1 MPRLPTVRERRSTTA
16 SSVGPTKASGA
27 GYSTPWPMLAD
38 HQHSCSSIPRLF
50 VRIAVRRA
58 EKGGTQPG
66 HRQVARRA
74 DHQDPRPD
82 RWDVQ
87 ANRLPPDWRQR
98 RRLQGGRGIDR
109 PDARDILAERRQGLR
124 QRRHSSSGQAA
135 RRFRQYPAEGKPD
148 VEETAS
154 RRTSTGTATP
164 SSACSAGSRTSAA
177 LQPDTIDWLQTSSQR
192 SASQQPSVTG
202 YESGPSDWG
211 GLKRPQNS
219 ARRINQITT
228 IQKIEIGHV

>member
-1 MPRLPTVRERRSTTA
+1 MHRLPTVRERRSTTA

-87 ANRLPPDWRQR
+87 ASRLPPDWRQR

-109 PDARDILAERRQGLR
+109 PDARDILAGTPTRATTATPFVVRSGSAALSPISRRRQTGR
-124 QRRHSSSGQAA
+124 GR
-135 RRFRQYPAEGKPD
+135 
-148 VEETAS
+148 TAS
-154 RRTSTGTATP
+154 RHISIGTATP

-192 SASQQPSVTG
+192 SASQQPSATG
-202 YESGPSDWG
+202 YESGP
-211 GLKRPQNS
+211 
-219 ARRINQITT
+219 
-228 IQKIEIGHV
+228 